1 MGLLTCALATGE
13 QIASKILMKQK
24 SYLMLSGFF
33 EPRGVVVVG
42 ASRNPGKGGYTVVEN
57 FVKTGFKDKVFP
69 INPHASE
76 ILGVR
81 AYKSVKDV
89 PKGVA
94 DLALILVPAEA
105 VPTALHECGEC
116 GIKNVIIESGGFA
129 EVGNHELEREV
140 VSTAKRYG
148 IRVMGPNSIGVVNTR
163 SGLFTP
169 YVSLLQIRGGGVAFV
184 GQTGLFASVF
194 LEYFNERH
202 IGISKIVCLG
212 NKCDVDE
219 ADLLEY
225 LGNDPETKVICMYI
239 EGVRDGRRL
248 MTLAK
253 RISKQK
259 PIIVLKAGRTE
270 LGRKAAASHTGTL
283 AGDDKIYDAAFK
295 QCGIIRVSYFEELF
309 DVAKAFASQPLPNG
323 KNVGIIT
330 VTGAGGVTA
339 ADYCMERGLE
349 LPSLSKRTLEGVKRV
364 FPEWASLGNP
374 LDVWVAVEASGM
386 ERTYE
391 ATTRALVE
399 DENVDALIV
408 VLAAVSWTATDVKI
422 FKNLGEEC
430 MRRGKSFLFVS
441 LLGEYQIFKRCVET
455 LEPEIPVF
463 PTVERAVR
471 ALAALVEYRDY
482 VMASR

>member
-1 MGLLTCALATGE
+1 MKNMTGE
-13 QIASKILMKQK
+13 GRGGGAEPESCF
-24 SYLMLSGFF
+24 SYFF
-33 EPRGVVVVG
+33 EPRSVAVIG
-42 ASRNPGKGGYTVVEN
+42 ALREGWFGGYVIIKNLRV
-57 FVKTGFKDKVFP
+57 FGFPGEIYPVNPRYDKVLGLDVY
-69 INPHASE
+69 ASVKDIPAMVDLVIIMTPAAVVPSVLE
-76 ILGVR
+76 ECGACGVR
-81 AYKSVKDV
+81 AAIVVSD
-89 PKGVA
+89 
-94 DLALILVPAEA
+94 
-105 VPTALHECGEC
+105 
-116 GIKNVIIESGGFA
+116 GFA
-129 EVGNHELEREV
+129 ERSEEGARLQKELVSVGRRE
-140 VSTAKRYG
+140 G
-148 IRVMGPNSIGVVNTR
+148 IRILGPNTVGVTNTAN
-163 SGLFTP
+163 GLVTTP
-169 YVSLLQIRGGGVAFV
+169 YEFGYSSIRRGFVALA
-184 GQTGLFASVF
+184 GQTGIIAPQAVPYEDLQ
-194 LEYFNERH
+194 Y
-202 IGISKIVCLG
+202 GISKICDFG

-225 LGNDPETKVICMYI
+225 LAEDAETKVIAMYLEAI
-239 EGVRDGRRL
+239 RDGRRFL
-248 MTLAK
+248 ATAK
-253 RISKQK
+253 RVVEKK
-259 PIIVLKAGRTE
+259 PVIVLKSGRSEAGA
-270 LGRKAAASHTGTL
+270 KAAASHTGTL